1 MENIKMIKTID
12 MSRPIKTTV
21 LLILFGQALDVLTTA
36 IGLSIGGVELNPLVY
51 QIGWGWVITI
61 KILVTIASMFAVQY
75 VFSKKWMEWAIVIA
89 SCMMVPW
96 NLLNLAFLII
106 G

>member
-1 MENIKMIKTID
+1 MIKIID
-12 MSRPIKTTV
+12 ISRPIKTTV
-21 LLILFGQALDVLTTA
+21 LLIFFGQVMDGLTTA
-36 IGLSIGGVELNPLVY
+36 IGLSMGGVELNPLVY

-61 KILVTIASMFAVQY
+61 KILVALASMFAVQY
-75 VFSKKWMEWAIVIA
+75 IFSKRWMEWALVIA

-96 NLLNLAFLII
+96 NMLNLAFLIF